1 MEAHVAIHS
10 RQPSRRQGHLITA
23 LLVLALVTVGASA
36 PLVTG
41 TESAPAKQTLAVLAV
56 NLNLARANAV
66 VPGDTEMG
74 TIATTRL
81 RAALASQGAYD
92 LIAPARVD
100 SAMTARG
107 MPCTADLCAIEV
119 AHALGAD
126 VVLAVS
132 LAKIATPVWY
142 ADTRLLDAKSGR
154 LLRADEFELKGIPQQ
169 MIPMGM
175 ESIARRVS
183 QVGRGQGTA
192 QETGSDTTG
201 A

>member
-1 MEAHVAIHS
+1 MATQS
-10 RQPSRRQGHLITA
+10 RQPGNRRRPLITT
-23 LLVLALVTVGASA
+23 LLALFTVGASA
-36 PLVTG
+36 HLATG
-41 TESAPAKQTLAVLAV
+41 TEAVPRKQTLAVLAV

-74 TIATTRL
+74 TIATRRL
-81 RAALASQGAYD
+81 RDALVSQGAYD

-107 MPCTADLCAIEV
+107 MPCTADPCAIEV

-142 ADTRLLDAKSGR
+142 ADTRLLDVKSGR
-154 LLRADEFELKGIPQQ
+154 VLRADEFELKGIPQQ

-183 QVGRGQGTA
+183 QVGRGEGTA
-192 QETGSDTTG
+192 TENGPDTTG

>member
-1 MEAHVAIHS
+1 MEAHMATQS
-10 RQPSRRQGHLITA
+10 RQPGNRRRPLITT
-23 LLVLALVTVGASA
+23 LLALFTVGASA
-36 PLVTG
+36 HLATG
-41 TESAPAKQTLAVLAV
+41 TESVPRKQTLAVLAV

-74 TIATTRL
+74 TIATRRL
-81 RAALASQGAYD
+81 RDALVSQGAYD

-100 SAMTARG
+100 SALTARG
-107 MPCTADLCAIEV
+107 MPCTADPCAIEV

-142 ADTRLLDAKSGR
+142 ADTRLLDVKSGR
-154 LLRADEFELKGIPQQ
+154 VLRADEFELKGIPQQ

-183 QVGRGQGTA
+183 QVGRGEGTA
-192 QETGSDTTG
+192 TENGPDTTG

>member
-1 MEAHVAIHS
+1 MEAHMATQS
-10 RQPSRRQGHLITA
+10 RQPGNRRRPLITT
-23 LLVLALVTVGASA
+23 LLALFTVGASA
-36 PLVTG
+36 HLATG
-41 TESAPAKQTLAVLAV
+41 TEAVPRKQTLAVLAV

-66 VPGDTEMG
+66 VPGDTELG
-74 TIATTRL
+74 TIATRRL
-81 RAALASQGAYD
+81 RDALVSQGAYD

-107 MPCTADLCAIEV
+107 MPCTADPCAIEV

-142 ADTRLLDAKSGR
+142 ADTRLLDVKSGR
-154 LLRADEFELKGIPQQ
+154 VLRADEFELKGIPQQ

-183 QVGRGQGTA
+183 QVGRGEGTA
-192 QETGSDTTG
+192 TENGPDTTG

>member
-1 MEAHVAIHS
+1 MEAHMATQS
-10 RQPSRRQGHLITA
+10 RQPGNRRRPLITT
-23 LLVLALVTVGASA
+23 LLALFTVGASA
-36 PLVTG
+36 HLATG
-41 TESAPAKQTLAVLAV
+41 TESVPRKQTLAVLAV

-66 VPGDTEMG
+66 VPGDTELG
-74 TIATTRL
+74 TIATRRL
-81 RAALASQGAYD
+81 RDALVSQGAYD

-107 MPCTADLCAIEV
+107 MPCTADPCAIEV

-142 ADTRLLDAKSGR
+142 ADTRLLDVKSGR
-154 LLRADEFELKGIPQQ
+154 VLRADEFELKGIPQQ

-183 QVGRGQGTA
+183 QVGRGEGTA
-192 QETGSDTTG
+192 TENGPDTTG

>member
-1 MEAHVAIHS
+1 MAI
-10 RQPSRRQGHLITA
+10 QSRRSRRRTGRLIVT
-23 LLVLALVTVGASA
+23 LLFVCTVGASA
-36 PLVTG
+36 HLASG
-41 TESAPAKQTLAVLAV
+41 AESAPKKQTLAVLAV

-66 VPGDTEMG
+66 VQGDTEMG
-74 TIATTRL
+74 TIATKRL
-81 RAALASQGAYD
+81 REALASQGAYD

-100 SAMTARG
+100 SAITARG
-107 MPCTADLCAIEV
+107 MPCTADPCAIEV

-142 ADTRLLDAKSGR
+142 ADTRLLDVKSGR
-154 LLRADEFELKGIPQQ
+154 VLRADEFELKGIPQQ

-183 QVGRGQGTA
+183 QVGRGEGTA
-192 QETGSDTTG
+192 KETGSDTTG

>member
-1 MEAHVAIHS
+1 MATQS
-10 RQPSRRQGHLITA
+10 RQPGNRRRPLITT
-23 LLVLALVTVGASA
+23 LLALFTVGASA
-36 PLVTG
+36 HLATG
-41 TESAPAKQTLAVLAV
+41 TEAVPRKQTLAVLAV

-66 VPGDTEMG
+66 VPGDTELG
-74 TIATTRL
+74 TIATRRL
-81 RAALASQGAYD
+81 RDALVSQGAYD

-107 MPCTADLCAIEV
+107 MPCTADPCAIEV

-142 ADTRLLDAKSGR
+142 ADTRLLDVKSGR
-154 LLRADEFELKGIPQQ
+154 VLRADEFELKGIPQQ

-183 QVGRGQGTA
+183 QVGRGEGTA
-192 QETGSDTTG
+192 TENGPDTTG

>member
-1 MEAHVAIHS
+1 MATQS
-10 RQPSRRQGHLITA
+10 RQPGNRRRPLITT
-23 LLVLALVTVGASA
+23 LLALFTVGASA
-36 PLVTG
+36 HLATG
-41 TESAPAKQTLAVLAV
+41 TESVPRKQTLAVLAV
-56 NLNLARANAV
+56 HLNLARANAV

-74 TIATTRL
+74 TIATRRL
-81 RAALASQGAYD
+81 RDALVSQGAYD

-107 MPCTADLCAIEV
+107 MPCTADPCAIEV

-142 ADTRLLDAKSGR
+142 ADTRLLDVKSGR
-154 LLRADEFELKGIPQQ
+154 VLRADEFELKGIPQQ

-183 QVGRGQGTA
+183 QVGRGEGTA
-192 QETGSDTTG
+192 TENGPDTTG